1 MVQGLWQYPARIEP
15 VYVPASESET
25 FAAAW
30 GQAVVP
36 PGMLRKGRW
45 VPGLSGWGCPG
56 QAWEVPWIDAT
67 VGSGWAS
74 TPPSRPQSATTE
86 PVLNPAPA
94 AVEWGWQ
101 AELPVPALSRSRTQR
116 AEPAMVLYE
125 PVDAVLPPFEW
136 YCGLE
141 PPTPATRVAW
151 RGATGSLTLL
161 PSLWATE
168 YEPGVGYFEISDHFS
183 LGMFP

>member
-125 PVDAVLPPFEW
+125 PVAAVLPPFTW
-136 YCGLE
+136 YVGMHHV
-141 PPTPATRVAW
+141 PVRRPRDSTAPAAMELINF
-151 RGATGSLTLL
+151 GSLGVS
-161 PSLWATE
+161 PGTE
-168 YEPGVGYFEISDHFS
+168 LYWQPVSILFGSIV
-183 LGMFP
+183 